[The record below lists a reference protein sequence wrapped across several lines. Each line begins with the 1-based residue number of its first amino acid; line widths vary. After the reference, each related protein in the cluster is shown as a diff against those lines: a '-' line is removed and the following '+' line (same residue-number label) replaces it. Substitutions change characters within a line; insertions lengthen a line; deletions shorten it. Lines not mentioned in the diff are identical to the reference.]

1 MSQQLISR
9 SPDLKRLQDEGYE
22 IEIRSGH
29 LLIHSV
35 PYVNSHKQV
44 AFGTLVSVLSLSGD
58 ITIRPGCHICYF
70 IGESPCTSQGI
81 EIEQIK
87 HQASS
92 QVLAENVY
100 VDRSFSNKPSEG
112 YADYY
117 QKMTR
122 YIEIISPHATALDPA
137 STPCTFKVIESDKDS
152 SPFNYLDTASSRAGI
167 AAVTAR
173 LASPKVAIVGLGGTG
188 SYILDL
194 LAKTPIGEIHLY
206 DGDVFVQHNAF
217 RSPGAASVDDLSSKR
232 NKAEYFKSIY
242 SKMHKG
248 IVVHD
253 HYVSEG
259 SLDFTEFSF
268 VFICIDKG
276 SIKASIV
283 SHLKKRGISFIDVG
297 IGVQLLEDS
306 QQLLGICRVTTGSAE
321 KMDHLNRRISFDDAD
336 GDNAYVRNIQIAD
349 LNALNAA
356 LAVIKWKKLC
366 GFYQDLEGEHDSTY
380 SINVNQLTS
389 DEIA

>member
-35 PYVNSHKQV
+35 PYVNSRREV
-44 AFGTLVSVLSLSGD
+44 ALGTLVSVLSLSGEK
-58 ITIRPGCHICYF
+58 TIRPGCHICYF
-70 IGESPCTSQGI
+70 IGESPCTSQGD
-81 EIEQIK
+81 EIAQIK
-87 HQASS
+87 HQSFR
-92 QVLAENVY
+92 QVLA
-100 VDRSFSNKPSEG
+100 VDIEVDHSFSNKPADG
-112 YADYY
+112 YEDYY
-117 QKMTR
+117 RKITR
-122 YIEIISPHATALDPA
+122 YIEIISSHAAAIDPT
-137 STPCTFKVIESDKDS
+137 STPCTFKVIELCQGA
-152 SPFNYLDTASSRAGI
+152 SPFNYMDTASSRAGI
-167 AAVTAR
+167 TAVSMR
-173 LASPKVAIVGLGGTG
+173 LASPKIAIIGLGGTG

-194 LAKTPIGEIHLY
+194 VAKTPVGEIHLY

-217 RSPGAASVDDLSSKR
+217 RAPGAASIDDLSAKR

-253 HYVSEG
+253 HYVSKD
-259 SLDFTEFSF
+259 SLDFAEFSF

-276 SIKASIV
+276 AIKASIV
-283 SHLKKRGISFIDVG
+283 SHLKEKGISFIDVG

>member
-1 MSQQLISR
+1 MQQQLISL

-35 PYVNSHKQV
+35 PYVNSRREV
-44 AFGTLVSVLSLSGD
+44 ALGTLVSVLSLSGD
-58 ITIRPGCHICYF
+58 ITIKPKCHQCYF
-70 IGESPCTSQGI
+70 IGEFPCASLGS
-81 EIEQIK
+81 EIVQIK
-87 HQASS
+87 LQS
-92 QVLAENVY
+92 QKQSMA
-100 VDRSFSNKPSEG
+100 VDIQIDHAFSNKPANG
-112 YADYY
+112 YSDYHE
-117 QKMTR
+117 KMTR
-122 YIEIISPHATALDPA
+122 YIEIISAHATAIDP
-137 STPCTFKVIESDKDS
+137 SSSPCTFKAIESDLGS
-152 SPFNYLDTASSRAGI
+152 SPFNYIDTSSSRAGI
-167 AAVTAR
+167 SAVSMR

-217 RSPGAASVDDLSSKR
+217 RAPGAASIDDLSARR

-242 SKMHKG
+242 SRMHKG
-248 IVVHD
+248 IVAHE
-253 HYVSEG
+253 YYLSED
-259 SLDFTEFSF
+259 SLDFSGFNY

-276 SIKASIV
+276 GIKASIIA
-283 SHLKKRGISFIDVG
+283 HLKEMNISFIDVG
-297 IGVQLLEDS
+297 IGVQYLEES
-306 QQLLGICRVTTGSAE
+306 QQLLGICRVTTGSPS
-321 KMDHLNRRISFDDAD
+321 KMDHLSRRINFDDID
-336 GDNAYVRNIQIAD
+336 EDNAYVRNIQIAD
-349 LNALNAA
+349 LNALNAS

-389 DEIA
+389 DELA